1 MMKMRN
7 ENVFMEIFYIYV
19 MYFNVIDYY
28 FNLLIKILV

>member
-7 ENVFMEIFYIYV
+7 ENVFMEIYYIYV